1 MHARLLGESFKAGSG
16 KICAILGCPKPY
28 CKHKTLQAL
37 EAGLRS
43 MCSPA
48 SMHAYIL
55 EDQLIHKFV
64 SLSFVRYILRKSA
77 RFRKSMRSEMR
88 AAETGHFSKL
98 RPICGKLRPRC
109 GKLRPSCGCNFCPF

>member
-16 KICAILGCPKPY
+16 KICAILRYPKLD

-48 SMHAYIL
+48 SMHAYIVSKRIWDDSL
-55 EDQLIHKFV
+55 E
-64 SLSFVRYILRKSA
+64 SA
-77 RFRKSMRSEMR
+77 VPHRR
-88 AAETGHFSKL
+88 ARNVPQDPKPGCICRTCSPNCLQFGHAYPL
-98 RPICGKLRPRC
+98 VIM
-109 GKLRPSCGCNFCPF
+109 